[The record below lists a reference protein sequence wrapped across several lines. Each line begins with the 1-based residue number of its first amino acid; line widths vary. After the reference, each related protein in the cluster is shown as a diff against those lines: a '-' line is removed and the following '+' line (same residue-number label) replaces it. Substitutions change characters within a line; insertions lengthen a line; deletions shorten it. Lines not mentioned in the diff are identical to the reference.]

1 MHNALC
7 NSLKATGQVKRA
19 VVDTQ
24 GEADF
29 TEHTSGECT
38 YLKAPHMFSS
48 YDLSLIMSIWLVF
61 D

>member
-24 GEADF
+24 GETDS

-38 YLKAPHMFSS
+38 YV
-48 YDLSLIMSIWLVF
+48 LIRSTCVLFICHITIYAYMDGF
-61 D
+61 

>member
-24 GEADF
+24 GETDS

-38 YLKAPHMFSS
+38 YLYARHVSSS
-48 YDLSLIMSIWLVF
+48 YDIHV
-61 D
+61 

>member
-24 GEADF
+24 GETDS
-29 TEHTSGECT
+29 TEHTGGECT
-38 YLKAPHMFSS
+38 YLYARHVSSS
-48 YDLSLIMSIWLVF
+48 YDI
-61 D
+61 

>member
-24 GEADF
+24 GEADS

-38 YLKAPHMFSS
+38 YLQSRHVFSS
-48 YDLSLIMSIWLVF
+48 CDMSLIMSIWMVF